1 MKLEMEKMMVES
13 TEEAIIIEENG
24 LKVEEPVKEE
34 TATATAMA
42 GTATATATST
52 EFFNSGQDYYND
64 DDDFEWKEEPLV
76 EIHGDSDDSDGRCY
90 ALRTTRR
97 TKYALNGGTI
107 LISGHCTEDLKE
119 EKNGDEDEDGWQNGG
134 GGGSGDNKNKKKRK
148 KKRKRGD
155 RKGERAFMVP
165 IHECSQCGKKWRTV
179 TELKSHIASHSDV
192 RPFVCEICGQAY
204 KMKKALDIHI
214 GMHNGIHPFV
224 CSYCNKSFTQKVG
237 LEKHLPIHTGV
248 TRFQVSVDR
257 GETRRRWS

>member
-1 MKLEMEKMMVES
+1 MLANFNCFRFRSGILFESHEKLSIFFVFLDQ
-13 TEEAIIIEENG
+13 I
-24 LKVEEPVKEE
+24 KEE
-34 TATATAMA
+34 K
-42 GTATATATST
+42 G
-52 EFFNSGQDYYND
+52 ND
-64 DDDFEWKEEPLV
+64 DDWQSSGSK
-76 EIHGDSDDSDGRCY
+76 DS
-90 ALRTTRR
+90 
-97 TKYALNGGTI
+97 
-107 LISGHCTEDLKE
+107 
-119 EKNGDEDEDGWQNGG
+119 
-134 GGGSGDNKNKKKRK
+134 KKKQKKR

-165 IHECSQCGKKWRTV
+165 IHECNQCGKKWRTV

-248 TRFQVSVDR
+248 TRFQVSLILR
-257 GETRRRWS
+257 K